1 MQEATTVQA
10 PVVANP
16 APTAAQMYE
25 AQRNMRSEL
34 RTQLSRQQ
42 SLRSDL
48 RRELD
53 RIDEGSPARAG
64 VEARMREVDTRIS
77 ALDQQLAA
85 ADQAVAQA
93 AAVPGA
99 IQPPA
104 PPARRSGPPDEAW
117 VLGGMFIIFVMM
129 PLAVGFARRMWK
141 RSATAITQL
150 PREFGERFTRLEQA
164 VDAVAIELERVGEGQ
179 RYVTN
184 LLAEGQRSLGAGPA
198 SPIEVRERD
207 AIQQGRR

>member
-1 MQEATTVQA
+1 MQEATTAQA

-34 RTQLSRQQ
+34 RNQLSRQQ

-53 RIDEGSPARAG
+53 RVDEGSPARAG
-64 VEARMREVDTRIS
+64 VEARLKEVDTRIS

-85 ADQAVAQA
+85 ADQAVARA
-93 AAVPGA
+93 AAVPNA
-99 IQPPA
+99 IVPPA
-104 PPARRSGPPDEAW
+104 PPPRRSGPPDEVW
-117 VLGGMFIIFVMM
+117 VMGGMFIIFVMM
-129 PLAVGFARRMWK
+129 PLAVGYARRMWK
-141 RSATAITQL
+141 RSATAIAEL
-150 PREFGERFTRLEQA
+150 PKEWAERFTRLEQA

-184 LLAEGQRSLGAGPA
+184 LMTEGQRSLGPGAA
-198 SPIEVRERD
+198 SPIELRERE

>member
-1 MQEATTVQA
+1 MQEVTTVQA
-10 PVVANP
+10 PVVANQ

-25 AQRNMRSEL
+25 AARNMRSEL

-64 VEARMREVDTRIS
+64 IEARLREVDTRIS

-85 ADQAVAQA
+85 ADQSVAQA

-104 PPARRSGPPDEAW
+104 PPVRRSGPPDEAW

-129 PLAVGFARRMWK
+129 PVAVGFARRMWK
-141 RSATAITQL
+141 RSAMAIAEL
-150 PREFGERFTRLEQA
+150 PREWAERFTRLEQA

-184 LLAEGQRSLGAGPA
+184 LLADGQRALGAGAA
-198 SPIEVRERD
+198 SPIEVRDRE
-207 AIQQGRR
+207 AIQQERR